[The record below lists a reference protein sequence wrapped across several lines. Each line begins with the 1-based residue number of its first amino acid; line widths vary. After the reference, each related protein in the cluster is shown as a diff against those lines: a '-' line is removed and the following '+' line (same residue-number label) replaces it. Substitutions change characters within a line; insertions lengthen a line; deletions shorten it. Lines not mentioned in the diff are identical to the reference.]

1 MASRGRPS
9 DQIEQTSPCAEF
21 GKTPAATEAEARGAD
36 SAPPTGGPA
45 RTSLPA
51 ARHRL
56 RPDQVIVGPRLRE
69 LNPEK
74 VKALM
79 VSREETGELPPIQ
92 CRLLGID
99 DDGLPIVRLVA
110 GLHRLRACEAL
121 GVPVDCMVREMTDA
135 EERLVE
141 IDENLLGPDLNPLDR
156 AVFVEARLRAW
167 AERFPERVVVEGD
180 QVKRKRGRPEKGDN
194 LSQFPAMGFAE
205 ETANEIGL
213 SDKTV
218 KRALQVAR
226 GLTAETRAAIANS
239 WIARNEG
246 ALRQLSAVADPEEQA
261 AVARELVSGRTKSVA
276 DARAYAAGREPIKPT
291 TPSDEVLRAF
301 EKLWKAAPAT
311 VRDQMLDFLAGQ
323 SLPAGWRV
331 ERD

>member
-1 MASRGRPS
+1 MASRGRPT
-9 DQIEQTSPCAEF
+9 DHNTETSPKA
-21 GKTPAATEAEARGAD
+21 AATAGAEARGAD

-56 RPDQVIVGPRLRE
+56 RPEQVIVGPRLRE

-79 VSREETGELPPIQ
+79 VSREETGELPPIL
-92 CRLLGID
+92 CRLIGID

-167 AERFPERVVVEGD
+167 AERFPERVAPD
-180 QVKRKRGRPEKGDN
+180 QQPKRGRPKNSVKFTE
-194 LSQFPAMGFAE
+194 FPTMGFAD
-205 ETANEIGL
+205 ETAAEIGL
-213 SDKTV
+213 SKSTV
-218 KRALQVAR
+218 EKALQVAR
-226 GLTAETRAAIANS
+226 GLTAETRAAIANT

-246 ALRQLSAVADPEEQA
+246 VLRQLTAVADAEEQA
-261 AVARELVSGRTKSVA
+261 AVVKQLVAGRTKSVA
-276 DARAYAAGREPIKPT
+276 EARAYAAGREPIKPSA
-291 TPSDEVLRAF
+291 PSDEVLRAF
-301 EKLWKAAPAT
+301 EKLWKGAPAT